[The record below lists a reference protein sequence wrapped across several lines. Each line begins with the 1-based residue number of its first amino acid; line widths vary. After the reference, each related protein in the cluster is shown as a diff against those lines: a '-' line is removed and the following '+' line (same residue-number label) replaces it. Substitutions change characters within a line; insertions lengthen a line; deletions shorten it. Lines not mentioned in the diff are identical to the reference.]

1 MIKCREQI
9 ARSEEECRSAQRELK
24 RLHTDADDQRDALVN
39 EVRKLNKQVTP
50 LDYWFKC
57 IFLGDNAYSRK
68 PGVRLANNNRDLIY

>member
-1 MIKCREQI
+1 MKCREQI

-50 LDYWFKC
+50 LDYWFNC
-57 IFLGDNAYSRK
+57 IFLVDNSYNLENLDCTF
-68 PGVRLANNNRDLIY
+68 G